1 MSVFSSSIPI
11 KPATN
16 EEIQN
21 KCNLLVSQTITGDLG
36 SAIALIVLAYSPRDL
51 TLMRSNFSEKIRN
64 LSPDYQKNLEESV
77 SAYLEGTYQN
87 VRLMYQ
93 QGTFSSLSE
102 PVRKDTQRYWK
113 MVSELCVKKEGKEA
127 GLVFLKFLLAGFCM
141 FVQKIPGHPVGMQ
154 FPGGDKVEMIDGIYY
169 CPVRTKANDV
179 KSALC
184 PYCPA
189 LQTPDIGYLKPPVKG
204 SRHRKQEF
212 IKNCYDFH
220 HFNG

>member
-1 MSVFSSSIPI
+1 VFSSSVPI
-11 KPATN
+11 KPETN

-21 KCNLLVSQTITGDLG
+21 TCSLLASQKTTGCLG
-36 SAIALIVLAYSPRDL
+36 NAIAMIVLAYSPRDL
-51 TLMRSNFSEKIRN
+51 TLMKSSFSEKIRN
-64 LSPDYQKNLEESV
+64 FSPDYQKNLEESV

-87 VRLMYQ
+87 IRLMNQ
-93 QGTFSSLSE
+93 QGTFSSPGE
-102 PVRKDTQRYWK
+102 PVRKESPQYWR
-113 MVSELCVKKEGKEA
+113 MVLESCVKKEGKEA

-141 FVQKIPGHPVGMQ
+141 LVQKIPGHPVGML

-179 KSALC
+179 ESALC

-189 LQTPDIGYLKPPVKG
+189 LQTPDIGYLKPPIKG

-212 IKNCYDFH
+212 VKNCYEFH